1 MNKVTKQQQQ
11 QHPKKIKETFFHSL
25 KKKKKKLTIESK
37 RERNV
42 KGMFVDG
49 IVKTNKLKDKAISY

>member
-11 QHPKKIKETFFHSL
+11 QHPKKTKESFFHSL
-25 KKKKKKLTIESK
+25 KKKKQQQSP
-37 RERNV
+37 RE

-49 IVKTNKLKDKAISY
+49 IVKTNKLKDETISY